1 MSRTDP
7 QFNLRIPAA
16 LKAQVEEAA
25 KHNKRSATAE
35 IIARLQDSF
44 SQVEPP
50 AAPALLMLRKL
61 HEESSARLAELRAIK
76 KPTPM
81 ELVELEHEERAA
93 KNLRHTIARSL
104 QFLSDSFPQGTAT
117 SDE

>member
-1 MSRTDP
+1 M
-7 QFNLRIPAA
+7 PAV
-16 LKAQVEEAA
+16 LKAQLEEAA
-25 KHNKRSATAE
+25 RQNNRSTTAE
-35 IIARLQDSF
+35 VVARLQESF
-44 SQVEPP
+44 RQPEAP

-76 KPTPM
+76 NPTPM

-104 QFLSDSFPQGTAT
+104 QLLSDSFPQGTAT